1 MSTDVSKG
9 TSSKF
14 RPMEV
19 AVCAAAAVLLV
30 SGSVLGL
37 GGSAMHLHASPTA
50 GEALRIAS
58 VLLLFYWATFL
69 RRRLTPWIVV
79 GMITG
84 IEIGLDAP
92 ALAIGSHFLSDIFLR
107 LVKTIVA
114 PLILATLVSGIA
126 GHGDL
131 KSVGRMGW
139 KSLLYF
145 EVLTTIALV
154 VGLVAANISKAGVG
168 LAMPAELAGTVPSAA
183 PMHWQDFLAHVFPEN
198 IAKSIAEGQVLQVA
212 VFAAI
217 FGMALA
223 MAPREKAAPVLR
235 LAEGLS
241 EVMFRFTNIVMYTAP
256 LGVAAAMAYTVA
268 KMGPGV
274 LVHLGKL
281 LLVFYGAL
289 LVFIL
294 GVLLPVALLARLPLK
309 RLLRHVS
316 GPAAIAFA
324 TATSEAALP
333 RAMEEM
339 EAFGVPRRILSFVI
353 PAGYSFNLD
362 GSTLYLA
369 MAMVFVAQVAN
380 VPLSIGTQV
389 FMMGTLML
397 ASKGVAGVPRA
408 VLVVLLATAGTLRLP
423 SEPILVLLGI
433 DALMDMGRTAIN
445 VVGNCLASAVIA
457 RWEGALD
464 TETAEP
470 AVLAAMAE

>member
-1 MSTDVSKG
+1 MRAKLPAWTDAAFWFTVLVLLG
-9 TSSKF
+9 AGF
-14 RPMEV
+14 
-19 AVCAAAAVLLV
+19 ALAAAGHGSHGVRDAGMPLRVAGTAVLISWMVFRRGKLTAWIIV
-30 SGSVLGL
+30 
-37 GGSAMHLHASPTA
+37 AMIA
-50 GEALRIAS
+50 G
-58 VLLLFYWATFL
+58 V
-69 RRRLTPWIVV
+69 
-79 GMITG
+79 
-84 IEIGLDAP
+84 EIGLDAP
-92 ALAIGSHFLSDIFLR
+92 GVAVGAHFLSDIFLR
-107 LVKTIVA
+107 LVKTVVA

-145 EVLTTIALV
+145 EVLTTIALL
-154 VGLVAANISKAGVG
+154 VGLVAANVSHAGVG
-168 LAMPAELAGTVPSAA
+168 MVLPPDLAGSVPAGA
-183 PMHWQDFLAHVFPEN
+183 PMHWQEFLAHVFPEN
-198 IAKSIAEGQVLQVA
+198 LAKSIAEGQVLQVA

-223 MAPREKAAPVLR
+223 MTPREKAAPVLR
-235 LAEGLS
+235 LTESLS
-241 EVMFRFTNIVMYTAP
+241 EVMFRFTNVVMYAAP
-256 LGVAAAMAYTVA
+256 LGVASAMAYTVA
-268 KMGPGV
+268 RMGPGV
-274 LVHLGKL
+274 LLHLGKL
-281 LLVFYGAL
+281 LLVFYAAAL
-289 LVFIL
+289 FFVMC
-294 GVLLPVALLARLPLK
+294 VLLPVAMLARLPLR

-339 EAFGVPRRILSFVI
+339 EAFGVPRRILAFVI

-369 MAMVFVAQVAN
+369 MAMVFVAQVAQ
-380 VPLSIGTQV
+380 VPLSIGQQV

-445 VVGNCLASAVIA
+445 VAGNCLASAVIA
-457 RWEGALD
+457 RWEGAF
-464 TETAEP
+464 EREP
-470 AVLAAMAE
+470 QTLAIADAMAE

>member
-1 MSTDVSKG
+1 MPSDNSLNTSMRSIRTEIALWVLAALALTVGFALVAANG
-9 TSSKF
+9 TAHAVGLVLRVGGVLVLAGWAAF
-14 RPMEV
+14 IRP
-19 AVCAAAAVLLV
+19 
-30 SGSVLGL
+30 
-37 GGSAMHLHASPTA
+37 
-50 GEALRIAS
+50 
-58 VLLLFYWATFL
+58 
-69 RRRLTPWIVV
+69 RLTPWIVV
-79 GMITG
+79 GMVAG
-84 IEIGLDAP
+84 VELGLDAP
-92 ALAIGSHFLSDIFLR
+92 SIAIGSHFLSNIFLR

-114 PLILATLVSGIA
+114 PLILATLISGIA

-154 VGLVAANISKAGVG
+154 VGLAAANISKAGVG
-168 LAMPAELAGTVPSAA
+168 LALPAELAGSVPSAA
-183 PMHWQDFLAHVFPEN
+183 PMHWQEFLEHVFPEN
-198 IAKSIAEGQVLQVA
+198 LAKSIADGQVLQVA

-223 MAPREKAAPVLR
+223 MTPRDKAEPVLR
-235 LAEGLS
+235 LTEGLS
-241 EVMFRFTNIVMYTAP
+241 ETMFRFTNIVMYTAP
-256 LGVAAAMAYTVA
+256 LGVMSAMAYTIA

-289 LVFIL
+289 LVFVFF
-294 GVLLPVALLARLPLK
+294 VLLPVALLAKLPLR
-309 RLLRHVS
+309 RLLQHLS

-380 VPLSIGTQV
+380 VPLSFGTQI

-445 VVGNCLASAVIA
+445 VVGNCLASAVVA
-457 RWEGALD
+457 RWEGALF
-464 TETAEP
+464 EEIPAP
-470 AVLAAMAE
+470 AVIAAMQE

>member
-1 MSTDVSKG
+1 MMPSEVQHTPVP
-9 TSSKF
+9 F
-14 RPMEV
+14 RSVE
-19 AVCAAAAVLLV
+19 AGLCAAAAVLLV
-30 SGSVLGL
+30 SGTVLSVGNAL
-37 GGSAMHLHASPTA
+37 LHMTA
-50 GEALRIAS
+50 FPQVGAGLRIAGIC
-58 VLLLFYWATFL
+58 LLVGWAAFL
-69 RRRLTPWIVV
+69 RRKLTPWIMVAMV
-79 GMITG
+79 AGV
-84 IEIGLDAP
+84 EIGLDAP
-92 ALAIGSHFLSDIFLR
+92 GLAIGSHFLSDIFLR

-145 EVLTTIALV
+145 EVLTTVALV
-154 VGLVAANISKAGVG
+154 VGLVAANVSKAGVG
-168 LAMPAELAGTVPSAA
+168 LTLPAEIAGSVPTAA

-198 IAKSIAEGQVLQVA
+198 LAKSIAEGQVLQVA
-212 VFAAI
+212 VFAVI

-235 LAEGLS
+235 LVEGLS
-241 EVMFRFTNIVMYTAP
+241 EVMFRFTNIVMVFAP
-256 LGVAAAMAYTVA
+256 FGVASAMAYTVA
-268 KMGPGV
+268 KMGPDV

-281 LLVFYGAL
+281 LLVFYAAAAF
-289 LVFIL
+289 FIL
-294 GVLLPVALLARLPLK
+294 CVLLPVALLARLPLR
-309 RLLRHVS
+309 RLLQHIS
-316 GPAAIAFA
+316 GPTAIAFA

-369 MAMVFVAQVAN
+369 MAMVFVAQVAK
-380 VPLSIGTQV
+380 VPLPIGQQV

-408 VLVVLLATAGTLRLP
+408 VLVVLLASTLR
-423 SEPILVLLGI
+423 
-433 DALMDMGRTAIN
+433 
-445 VVGNCLASAVIA
+445 
-457 RWEGALD
+457 
-464 TETAEP
+464 
-470 AVLAAMAE
+470 